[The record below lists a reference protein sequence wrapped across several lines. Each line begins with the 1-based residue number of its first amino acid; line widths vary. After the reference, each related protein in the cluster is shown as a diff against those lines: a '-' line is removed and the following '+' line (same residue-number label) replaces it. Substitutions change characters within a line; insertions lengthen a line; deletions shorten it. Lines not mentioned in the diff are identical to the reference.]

1 MLFLA
6 IYKFHNPSEELDK
19 RTLKL
24 FTNWQPPFEFKGHWA
39 RGDGQGG
46 TAVFEADSA
55 EQVLEGIS
63 PWLAFFDFD
72 VTPAVDIQQAGR
84 AHPRE
89 GQRVARLG
97 LLTPRTARAANY
109 VLEARR

>member
-6 IYKFHNPSEELDK
+6 VYKFHNPSEELDK

-39 RGDGQGG
+39 RGAGQEGV
-46 TAVFEADSA
+46 AIFEADSA

-63 PWLAFFDFD
+63 PWSAFFDFD
-72 VTPAVDIQQAGR
+72 VTPAVDIQQAVPILMKGNEWR
-84 AHPRE
+84 DSIS
-89 GQRVARLG
+89 
-97 LLTPRTARAANY
+97 
-109 VLEARR
+109 

>member
-1 MLFLA
+1 MGTSRLLRRHSRRRRQCCFSRSTS
-6 IYKFHNPSEELDK
+6 FHNPSEELDK

-63 PWLAFFDFD
+63 PWSAFFDFD
-72 VTPAVDIQQAGR
+72 VTPAVEIQQAVPILAKGNEWR
-84 AHPRE
+84 DS
-89 GQRVARLG
+89 VS
-97 LLTPRTARAANY
+97 
-109 VLEARR
+109 

>member
-6 IYKFHNPSEELDK
+6 VYKFHNPSEELDK

-46 TAVFEADSA
+46 VAIFEADSA

-63 PWLAFFDFD
+63 P
-72 VTPAVDIQQAGR
+72 GR
-84 AHPRE
+84 PSSISTSRPPS
-89 GQRVARLG
+89 RSSR
-97 LLTPRTARAANY
+97 PCPSS
-109 VLEARR
+109 